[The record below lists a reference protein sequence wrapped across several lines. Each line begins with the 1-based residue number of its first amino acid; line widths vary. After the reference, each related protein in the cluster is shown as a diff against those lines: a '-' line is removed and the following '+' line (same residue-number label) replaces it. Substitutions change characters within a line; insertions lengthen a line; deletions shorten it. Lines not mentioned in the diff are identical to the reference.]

1 MGKFQFST
9 VENKVAK
16 KDFSMLVPKEVIPFF
31 GSPYLKFKRSDNFG
45 RFELE
50 DEKKF
55 IDVYILAGVIYYYF
69 QNNEFPNLTFED
81 LKFTKQEIKDYYNLP
96 NYKELEKFRS
106 IAIKKEFDNEFIDNH
121 QTYTRDKTPI
131 KLILTENSDI
141 YNYENR
147 KFGSASIQYDGKPF
161 IREIY
166 PF

>member
-1 MGKFQFST
+1 MKLENVIFEEST
-9 VENKVAK
+9 FNL
-16 KDFSMLVPKEVIPFF
+16 LVSRYQETNAIAI
-31 GSPYLKFKRSDNFG
+31 LIQETD
-45 RFELE
+45 E
-50 DEKKF
+50 DYAEP
-55 IDVYILAGVIYYYF
+55 ITVIYYYF
-69 QNNEFPNLTFED
+69 ENKEFPNLTFED

-147 KFGSASIQYDGKPF
+147 KFGSASIQYKGKPF